1 MWISISSEQQW
12 DFFFPRREMKLK
24 GILLEWPQGSV
35 SARNWPGI
43 GIGLSPDLFQINFH
57 LGEFA

>member
-1 MWISISSEQQW
+1 
-12 DFFFPRREMKLK
+12 MKLK

-35 SARNWPGI
+35 SAGNWPGI
-43 GIGLSPDLFQINFH
+43 GTGLSPDLFQINFH